1 MTKYLLAFAVFVAA
15 ATVPHAA
22 QAMSAFAGGIP
33 SSVASRG
40 LAVGDGYNFA
50 TRAGAEAKALEE
62 CRAQGVAPQ
71 DTRDLC
77 SVIAYF
83 DGECLSVA
91 LDPAAGTPGWGWA
104 IAKTADLSKS
114 FALAYCQQT
123 AGASRAPYCAV
134 TITDCDTTNAP
145 SN

>member
-91 LDPAAGTPGWGWA
+91 LDPAAGTPGW
-104 IAKTADLSKS
+104 
-114 FALAYCQQT
+114 
-123 AGASRAPYCAV
+123 AGPSRRRPTSRRASRWPTASRPPVRAAHR
-134 TITDCDTTNAP
+134 TAR
-145 SN
+145 

>member
-1 MTKYLLAFAVFVAA
+1 MIKFVLVVAVVATA
-15 ATVPHAA
+15 ALMPHSA

-40 LAVGDGYNFA
+40 LAVGDGYNFS

-62 CRAQGVAPQ
+62 CRAEGVAPQ

-83 DGECLSVA
+83 DNECLAVA
-91 LDPAAGTPGWGWA
+91 IDPAAGTPGWGFA
-104 IAKTADLSKS
+104 IAKTRDLAKS

-123 AGASRAPYCAV
+123 AGASRAAYCEV

-145 SN
+145 AN

>member
-1 MTKYLLAFAVFVAA
+1 MIKFLLAFAVLAA
-15 ATVPHAA
+15 AALLPHSA

-33 SSVASRG
+33 SDVAARG

-83 DGECLSVA
+83 DGECLAVA
-91 LDPAAGTPGWGWA
+91 LDPASGTPGWGWA
-104 IAKTADLSKS
+104 IAKTVELARG
-114 FALAYCQQT
+114 FALANCQQT
-123 AGASRAPYCAV
+123 AGPSRAQYCAV
-134 TITDCDTTNAP
+134 SIADCDTTNAP